1 MVDNEGAS
9 NGVSTSTTT
18 TTDTATNGRAPQAD
32 AKQRKVLLEVNNLVK
47 YFPVRAG
54 LMQRVKA
61 WVKAVDDVS
70 FHIYEGETLGLV
82 GESGCGKTTVGR
94 TILRLIPATS
104 GEVVFDGRELFDLGA
119 SDLKKTRR
127 DMQIIFQDPYSSLD
141 PRMPVG
147 ESIAEGLRVHT
158 NKSAQERYEIVVEML
173 TRVGMRAEHAR
184 RYPHE
189 FSGGQRQRIG
199 IARALA
205 LRPKFIVCDEPVS
218 ALDVSIQ
225 AQVLN
230 ILRELQ
236 RDFGLTYLF
245 IAHNLSV
252 VEHFSE
258 RVGVMYLG
266 KMAEMAPRRMLYAN
280 PLHPY
285 TQALMSAIPVP
296 DPTLRRQR
304 IILEGDVPSPLNP
317 PSGCRFHT
325 RCPIAY
331 AQCSQ
336 EEPPFKDYG
345 GGHYAACWWLET
357 GEEGA
362 SKLTAD
368 NIALRKGARVS
379 T

>member
-1 MVDNEGAS
+1 MLENIQTDDNGA
-9 NGVSTSTTT
+9 TR
-18 TTDTATNGRAPQAD
+18 RA
-32 AKQRKVLLEVNNLVK
+32 LLEVKNLTK
-47 YFPVRAG
+47 YFPVRSG
-54 LMQRVKA
+54 LLQRITG

-94 TILRLIPATS
+94 TILRLVPATS
-104 GEVVFDGRELFDLGA
+104 GSVIFNGQDL
-119 SDLKKTRR
+119 SDLNAARLKKIRR

-147 ESIAEGLRVHT
+147 ESIAEGLRIHT
-158 NKSAQERYEIVVEML
+158 DKTTQERYDVVVEML
-173 TRVGMRAEHAR
+173 SRVGMRADHAR

-199 IARALA
+199 IARALS

-236 RDFGLTYLF
+236 KDFGLTYLF

-252 VEHFSE
+252 VEHFSD

-266 KMAEMAPRRMLYAN
+266 KMVEMAGRDDLYED

-296 DPTLRRQR
+296 DPILKRQR

-317 PSGCRFHT
+317 PAGCRFHT
-325 RCPIAY
+325 RCPLAFDKC
-331 AQCSQ
+331 AQ

-345 GGHYAACWWLET
+345 DEHYAACWLLES
-357 GEEGA
+357 GEKGA
-362 SKLTAD
+362 SKLAS
-368 NIALRKGARVS
+368 ARLAS
-379 T
+379 

>member
-1 MVDNEGAS
+1 MTEQKAKNSNHKAS
-9 NGVSTSTTT
+9 
-18 TTDTATNGRAPQAD
+18 
-32 AKQRKVLLEVNNLVK
+32 RKVLVEVNNLVK

-54 LMQRVKA
+54 LLQRVKA

-70 FHIYEGETLGLV
+70 LFIYEGETFGLV
-82 GESGCGKTTVGR
+82 GESGCGKTTIGR
-94 TILRLIPATS
+94 TILRLLPATS
-104 GEVVFDGRELFDLGA
+104 GSVIFDGQNIFDLGA
-119 SDLKKTRR
+119 TDLKKMRSNI
-127 DMQIIFQDPYSSLD
+127 QIIFQDPYSSLD

-158 NKSAQERYEIVVEML
+158 KKSAQERYDIVVEML
-173 TRVGMRAEHAR
+173 TRVGMRADHAR

-252 VEHFSE
+252 VEHFSD

-266 KMAEMAPRRMLYAN
+266 KMVEMSSRNDLYAN

-296 DPTLRRQR
+296 DPTLKRSRV
-304 IILEGDVPSPLNP
+304 ILEGDVPSPLNP

-325 RCPIAY
+325 RCPLAFDK
-331 AQCSQ
+331 CSQ

-345 GGHYAACWWLET
+345 MEHYAACWLLET

-362 SKLTAD
+362 SKITAD
-368 NIALRKGARVS
+368 KMTISGKGRYS
-379 T
+379 S

>member
-1 MVDNEGAS
+1 MATEQEQ
-9 NGVSTSTTT
+9 NGS
-18 TTDTATNGRAPQAD
+18 AT
-32 AKQRKVLLEVNNLVK
+32 KQKKRVLVEVNNIVK
-47 YFPVRAG
+47 YFPVRSG
-54 LMQRVKA
+54 LLQRVSG

-70 FHIYEGETLGLV
+70 FFIYEGETFGLV
-82 GESGCGKTTVGR
+82 GESGCGKTTIGR

-104 GEVVFDGRELFDLGA
+104 GSVVFDGQNLFDLTA
-119 SDLKKTRR
+119 NELKKMRR
-127 DMQIIFQDPYSSLD
+127 NVQIIFQDPYSSLD
-141 PRMPVG
+141 PRMPIG
-147 ESIAEGLRVHT
+147 ESIAEGLRIHT
-158 NKSAQERYEIVVEML
+158 DKSSPERYDIVVEML
-173 TRVGMRAEHAR
+173 TRVGMRADHAR

-236 RDFGLTYLF
+236 KDFGLTYLF

-252 VEHFSE
+252 VEHFSD

-266 KMAEMAPRRMLYAN
+266 KMVEMASRDDLYRD

-285 TQALMSAIPVP
+285 TQALMSAIPIP
-296 DPTLRRQR
+296 DPTLKRQR
-304 IILEGDVPSPLNP
+304 VILEGDVPSPLNP

-325 RCPIAY
+325 RCPLAFDR
-331 AQCSQ
+331 CSQ

-345 GGHYAACWWLET
+345 EEHYAACWLLET
-357 GEEGA
+357 GEKGA
-362 SKLTAD
+362 SKLTRENLPD
-368 NIALRKGARVS
+368 EARVVEV
-379 T
+379 

>member
-1 MVDNEGAS
+1 MATEQEQ
-9 NGVSTSTTT
+9 NGS
-18 TTDTATNGRAPQAD
+18 AT
-32 AKQRKVLLEVNNLVK
+32 KQKKRVLVEVNNIVK
-47 YFPVRAG
+47 YFPVRSG
-54 LMQRVKA
+54 LLQRVSG

-70 FHIYEGETLGLV
+70 FFIYEGETFGLV
-82 GESGCGKTTVGR
+82 GESGCGKTTIGR

-104 GEVVFDGRELFDLGA
+104 GSVVFDGQNLFDLTA
-119 SDLKKTRR
+119 NELKKMRR
-127 DMQIIFQDPYSSLD
+127 NVQIIFQDPYSSLD
-141 PRMPVG
+141 PRMPIG
-147 ESIAEGLRVHT
+147 ESIAEGLRIHT
-158 NKSAQERYEIVVEML
+158 DKSSPERYDIVVEML
-173 TRVGMRAEHAR
+173 TRVGMRADHAR

-236 RDFGLTYLF
+236 KDFGLTYLF

-252 VEHFSE
+252 VEHFSD

-266 KMAEMAPRRMLYAN
+266 KMVEMASRDDLYRD

-285 TQALMSAIPVP
+285 TQALMSAIPIP
-296 DPTLRRQR
+296 DPTLKRQR
-304 IILEGDVPSPLNP
+304 VILEGDVPSPLNP

-325 RCPIAY
+325 RCPLAFDK
-331 AQCSQ
+331 CSQ

-345 GGHYAACWWLET
+345 QEHYAACWLLET
-357 GEEGA
+357 GEKGA
-362 SKLTAD
+362 SKLTRENLPD
-368 NIALRKGARVS
+368 EARVVEV
-379 T
+379 

>member
-1 MVDNEGAS
+1 MADKPRMNGSS
-9 NGVSTSTTT
+9 NVKE
-18 TTDTATNGRAPQAD
+18 DR
-32 AKQRKVLLEVNNLVK
+32 RVLLEVKNLVK
-47 YFPVRAG
+47 YFPVRSG
-54 LMQRVKA
+54 MFQRVTN
-61 WVKAVDDVS
+61 WVKAVDDIS

-94 TILRLIPATS
+94 TILHLVPATS
-104 GEVVFDGRELFDLGA
+104 GSVIFNDQDL
-119 SDLKKTRR
+119 SDLSASQLKEIRR
-127 DMQIIFQDPYSSLD
+127 DIQIIFQDPYSSLD

-147 ESIAEGLRVHT
+147 ESISEGLRIHT
-158 NKSAQERYEIVVEML
+158 DKTAQERYDVVVEML
-173 TRVGMRAEHAR
+173 SRVGLRADHAR

-199 IARALA
+199 IARALS

-236 RDFGLTYLF
+236 QDFGLTYLF

-252 VEHFSE
+252 VEHFSD

-266 KMAEMAPRRMLYAN
+266 KMAELASRDALYEN

-296 DPTLRRQR
+296 DPTMTRQR

-317 PSGCRFHT
+317 PTGCRFHT
-325 RCPIAY
+325 RCPLAFDK
-331 AQCSQ
+331 CGQ

-345 GGHYAACWWLET
+345 REHYAACWLLET

-362 SKLTAD
+362 SKLTRER
-368 NIALRKGARVS
+368 LAR
-379 T
+379 